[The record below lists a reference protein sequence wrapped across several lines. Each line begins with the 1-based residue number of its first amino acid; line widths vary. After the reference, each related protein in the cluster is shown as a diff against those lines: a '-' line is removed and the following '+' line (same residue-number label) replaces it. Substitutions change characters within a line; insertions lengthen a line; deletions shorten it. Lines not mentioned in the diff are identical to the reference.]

1 MKAEILEYKD
11 CYYTTII
18 INNDAYFIFSISK
31 FIPLSVIQIYSS
43 LEYSVEKAYKQFNI
57 DLEMKHEWYSKKENH
72 KQL

>member
-1 MKAEILEYKD
+1 MKADILEYRG

-43 LEYSVEKAYKQFNI
+43 VSYSVDTAYKQFKI
-57 DLEMKHEWYSKKENH
+57 DLEMKHQYYSIKENH
-72 KQL
+72 KPL